1 MKAPAATSSFL
12 QRVRSLAQSRSS
24 KANDAAPRPSQPPA
38 ESRPAPDPQPAPP
51 LEGAELEA
59 AQQLFGD
66 RLDLAKRYTEH
77 LASSGIVR
85 GLIGPREAPR
95 LWERHVLNCA
105 VVQELIP
112 ENANVVDVGSGAGLP
127 GLCLALARPDISITL
142 VEPLERRVQW
152 LNEVIEDLHL
162 TNVTVM
168 RARAEQAK
176 KELKNVDVV
185 TARAVSALIGLVDIT
200 LPLLKGRGQLLALK
214 GRSAQDE
221 VDKAKKKFNRF
232 GVRSAEVLTVGED
245 LLSEPTTVV
254 RIEL

>member
-1 MKAPAATSSFL
+1 MA
-12 QRVRSLAQSRSS
+12 RSRSS
-24 KANDAAPRPSQPPA
+24 KTPDAAPGPSQSPA
-38 ESRPAPDPQPAPP
+38 ISRSAPDPQPAPP
-51 LEGAELEA
+51 LAGSELEA
-59 AQQLFGD
+59 AQRLFGD
-66 RLDLAKRYTEH
+66 RLALAERYTEH

-112 ENANVVDVGSGAGLP
+112 ENARVVDVGSGAGLP

-152 LNEVIEDLHL
+152 LDEVIEDLEL
-162 TNVTVM
+162 PNVIVLRT
-168 RARAEQAK
+168 RAEHAK
-176 KELKNVDVV
+176 TQLKNVDVV
-185 TARAVSALIGLVDIT
+185 TARAVSALTGLMDIT
-200 LPLLKGRGQLLALK
+200 LPLLKGSGQLLALK

-221 VDKAKKKFNRF
+221 VDKARKKFNRF

-254 RIEL
+254 RLSL

>member
-1 MKAPAATSSFL
+1 M
-12 QRVRSLAQSRSS
+12 AQSRSS
-24 KANDAAPRPSQPPA
+24 KTHDAAPEPSQPSA
-38 ESRPAPDPQPAPP
+38 ESRPGPDPQPAPP

-66 RLDLAKRYTEH
+66 RLELAKRYTEH

-112 ENANVVDVGSGAGLP
+112 ENARVVDVGSGAGLP

-152 LNEVIEDLHL
+152 LDEVIEDLEL
-162 TNVTVM
+162 TNVTVL

-176 KELKNVDVV
+176 AELKNIDVV

-200 LPLLKGRGQLLALK
+200 LPLLKGKGQLLALK

-254 RIEL
+254 RLEL